1 MVKLKLQNFIVLG
14 IRGGREDGEN
24 KKMFA
29 MWKRGVSDSVDNVV
43 REKRAQEE
51 HHL

>member
-1 MVKLKLQNFIVLG
+1 M
-14 IRGGREDGEN
+14 GGGEKMDK

-43 REKRAQEE
+43 RE
-51 HHL
+51 